1 MALEVFW
8 GSGSPFAWRVLLT
21 LEVKQLPYE
30 SRLLEFSK
38 KQHKSPD
45 FLRLNPRGKVP
56 VLKDGDF
63 VVYESL
69 AIMKYLDDK
78 YPAVRLFGGDP
89 ESSARIM
96 MSVCECASYIE
107 QPTENVVRPIF
118 ARAATEQR
126 EAIMSAA
133 NTLRDE
139 YALLNAKLTGRQ
151 WLVGDSVTAADV
163 VLYPQA
169 AILLRA
175 LGKDE
180 AASLGLK
187 LAPFA
192 DYVPAVAQW
201 MRAVEALPGFER
213 TYPPHWR

>member
-21 LEVKQLPYE
+21 LEVKRLPYE
-30 SRLLEFSK
+30 SRLLEFSR
-38 KQHKSPD
+38 KQHKSPE

-56 VLKDGDF
+56 V
-63 VVYESL
+63 
-69 AIMKYLDDK
+69 IMKYLDDK
-78 YPAVRLFGGDP
+78 YPAVRIFGEDP
-89 ESSARIM
+89 ETSARIM

-107 QPTENVVRPIF
+107 QPTENLVRPIF
-118 ARAATEQR
+118 ARAAAEQR
-126 EAIMSAA
+126 DAVIGAA

-139 YALLNAKLTGRQ
+139 YALLNAWLTARQ
-151 WLVGDSVTAADV
+151 WLVGDSVTAADI

-180 AASLGLK
+180 AAPLGLK

-192 DYVPAVAQW
+192 DYFPAVGQW

>member
-38 KQHKSPD
+38 KQHKSPE

-78 YPAVRLFGGDP
+78 YPALRIFGEDP
-89 ESSARIM
+89 ETSARIM
-96 MSVCECASYIE
+96 MGVCECASYIE
-107 QPTENVVRPIF
+107 QPTEDVVRPIF
-118 ARAATEQR
+118 ARGAAEQR

-151 WLVGDSVTAADV
+151 WLVGGSVTAADI

-180 AASLGLK
+180 AASLDLK
-187 LAPFA
+187 LAPFG
-192 DYVPAVAQW
+192 DYFPAVAQW